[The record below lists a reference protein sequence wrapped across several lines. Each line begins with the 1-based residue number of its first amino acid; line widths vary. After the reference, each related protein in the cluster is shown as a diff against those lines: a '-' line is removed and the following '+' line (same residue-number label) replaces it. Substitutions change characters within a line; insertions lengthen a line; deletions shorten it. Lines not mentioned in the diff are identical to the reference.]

1 MLKERSNTIKE
12 QQKRVEIGTV
22 KRQDILENQAKI
34 VYLGIGSN
42 LGDRKKNIEIAKS
55 HLSENNLDFLS
66 ISSFYE
72 TPSWPDPKKPK
83 FLNIVI
89 KAKFCL
95 DPKVSFKICKK
106 IEILL
111 GRKKGKK
118 NDPRICDIDII
129 DFNKKV
135 LKKLTLP
142 HKLMHK
148 RNFVLSLFLKF
159 KKNGIIQLLKK
170 ILKKL
175 DFFTLSSNDIRSIKQ
190 I

>member
-1 MLKERSNTIKE
+1 M
-12 QQKRVEIGTV
+12 
-22 KRQDILENQAKI
+22 KRQDISENQAKI

-83 FLNIVI
+83 FLNVVI
-89 KAKFCL
+89 KAKFCF
-95 DPKVSFKICKK
+95 DPESLLKICKK

-129 DFNKKV
+129 DFNGRIIQKKIGNNKINV
-135 LKKLTLP
+135 P
-142 HKLMHK
+142 HERMHR
-148 RNFVLSLFLKF
+148 RNFVLLPLFEINKDWFHPKLC
-159 KKNGIIQLLKK
+159 KNIVFLLSKLSSEQLLGIK
-170 ILKKL
+170 I
-175 DFFTLSSNDIRSIKQ
+175 DQ
-190 I
+190 